1 MLCIRCEI
9 YSEAPTP
16 PEDEALR
23 REYQVQR
30 LMQGMGQGIH
40 AADGDWDAMML
51 EWIRIGAV
59 SPAVHESLQ
68 SRFMRCRAKRPVRRP
83 QRSTFLLND
92 GADDRK
98 GHGNRAGQTRRHGRE
113 GSTIATGRGSI

>member
-9 YSEAPTP
+9 YSEVPTP

-30 LMQGMGQGIH
+30 LMQGMGQGSH
-40 AADGDWDAMML
+40 ADDGDWDAMML

-59 SPAVHESLQ
+59 LPAVHESLQ
-68 SRFMRCRAKRPVRRP
+68 SRFVRCRAKRPVRLV
-83 QRSTFLLND
+83 QRSTFPLGREADNREGNND
-92 GADDRK
+92 
-98 GHGNRAGQTRRHGRE
+98 RAGQMRGHGRD
-113 GSTIATGRGSI
+113 GSKIATGRR